1 MHTDAELQ
9 QITISL
15 QVVLGEMTATVR
27 MSCAGPVRI
36 VDGRTVLRRMQ
47 GAISYECWTELD
59 FNNELKAD
67 R

>member
-1 MHTDAELQ
+1 LE
-9 QITISL
+9 
-15 QVVLGEMTATVR
+15 E
-27 MSCAGPVRI
+27 
-36 VDGRTVLRRMQ
+36 TVLRRMQ

>member
-1 MHTDAELQ
+1 MHTEAELQ
-9 QITISL
+9 RITISL
-15 QVVLGEMTATVR
+15 QAVFGEMTARVR
-27 MSCAGPVRI
+27 MSCAGQSELLM
-36 VDGRTVLRRMQ
+36 DEKVLRRMQ